1 MLQSKQ
7 TNPLRFLTLVLICFL
22 LSVTW
27 PGAGSA
33 APWDKLIKKAK
44 EAITEIESI
53 TEAVDDDEDEPPTQ
67 NVPEVAEQLE
77 KDEPPAKEAP
87 KQGAKPASKPVAA
100 GPATGRN
107 LIGVPYLLLQMK
119 YQSSPVPDDQLLK
132 LTERQVRSDQNV
144 YSDIARLEVLKKE
157 LQEFIQKEATAKGM
171 YKQSYKAMITSKQQQ
186 VASFKKRLEAPKLG
200 LVFDRNEVENRDV
213 SFVARELLPKF
224 RQHLENLAAG
234 LPDHYTIEFK
244 NRMDTHIYH
253 FEKGMLYWGGSQ
265 WACEPEID
273 ETCFLVEGTSSPYLM
288 GSHFFLQSGNLLR
301 TGQARTG
308 QARLWSQ
315 YEGYFLLRPPKPPG
329 YDYLNPNPHGYPGT
343 LVTGVGG
350 SNSSVAVIVV
360 DRNMEVPGLK
370 MDAASAE
377 AMLHPPPLTQQE
389 INANASETLV
399 PFSYRTM
406 RSVLHV
412 NVQEVPVPDKSG
424 KFIKVSLE
432 KIEIFSPEGK
442 LLVSHDAGDFT
453 SSVDQQAAAHSAQA
467 EADAA
472 LATAAS
478 AAQAA
483 QTQVAADEAA
493 RLEGFDVIGFR
504 LGMSL
509 ADADQMVRQ
518 HMTPTSEYRFERSED
533 FMAFDRSVI
542 YFHFDDLLKD
552 TPVPDSCKDKDLSDP
567 INAGFV
573 KYCEE
578 LRENTYW
585 QNVIPKEAI
594 ALTIEQSKAGKDVV
608 LGITRW
614 LSLPSNVN
622 TDVIKDSLRRKYG
635 NPDSE
640 SEHQE
645 AYTLIWGE
653 CKTES
658 RQPYTGTNGKQK
670 LYTSGDVINDHAN
683 LWSFIPN
690 RVVHT
695 GLQFGVDSPGVV
707 NLEGCRPA
715 VSATLK
721 PIGHNVEGMMLNVS
735 LTDYGRYLEVFR
747 ELVASDAG
755 PVKEKVDIDL

>member
-1 MLQSKQ
+1 
-7 TNPLRFLTLVLICFL
+7 
-22 LSVTW
+22 
-27 PGAGSA
+27 
-33 APWDKLIKKAK
+33 
-44 EAITEIESI
+44 
-53 TEAVDDDEDEPPTQ
+53 
-67 NVPEVAEQLE
+67 
-77 KDEPPAKEAP
+77 
-87 KQGAKPASKPVAA
+87 
-100 GPATGRN
+100 
-107 LIGVPYLLLQMK
+107 
-119 YQSSPVPDDQLLK
+119 
-132 LTERQVRSDQNV
+132 
-144 YSDIARLEVLKKE
+144 
-157 LQEFIQKEATAKGM
+157 
-171 YKQSYKAMITSKQQQ
+171 
-186 VASFKKRLEAPKLG
+186 
-200 LVFDRNEVENRDV
+200 
-213 SFVARELLPKF
+213 
-224 RQHLENLAAG
+224 
-234 LPDHYTIEFK
+234 
-244 NRMDTHIYH
+244 
-253 FEKGMLYWGGSQ
+253 
-265 WACEPEID
+265 
-273 ETCFLVEGTSSPYLM
+273 
-288 GSHFFLQSGNLLR
+288 
-301 TGQARTG
+301 
-308 QARLWSQ
+308 
-315 YEGYFLLRPPKPPG
+315 
-329 YDYLNPNPHGYPGT
+329 
-343 LVTGVGG
+343 
-350 SNSSVAVIVV
+350 
-360 DRNMEVPGLK
+360 
-370 MDAASAE
+370 
-377 AMLHPPPLTQQE
+377 
-389 INANASETLV
+389 
-399 PFSYRTM
+399 
-406 RSVLHV
+406 VLHV

-533 FMAFDRSVI
+533 FMAFDRSVV
-542 YFHFDDLLKD
+542 YFRFEDLLKD
-552 TPVPDSCKDKDLSDP
+552 APLPDYCQDKDLSDP
-567 INAGFV
+567 INVNYV
-573 KYCEE
+573 KLCKEH
-578 LRENTYW
+578 RVNNYW
-585 QNVIPKEAI
+585 KAVIPKEAI

-614 LSLPSNVN
+614 LSLPENVN
-622 TDVIKDSLRRKYG
+622 TDAIKDSLRRKYG